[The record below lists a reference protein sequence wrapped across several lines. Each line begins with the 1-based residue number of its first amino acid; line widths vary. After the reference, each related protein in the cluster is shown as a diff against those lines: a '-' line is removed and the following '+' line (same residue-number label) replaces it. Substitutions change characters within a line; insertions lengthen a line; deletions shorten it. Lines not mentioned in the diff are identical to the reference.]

1 MNLYSFFI
9 KNDLTF
15 IAKCR
20 KIKSNLKG
28 NNMIK
33 TRTAIAG
40 VVFATMI
47 NGFISINMFKNQ
59 SKFYSNEVDKLLA
72 SNDKLHTELEEFYKY
87 GVEVNVTMYQPVY
100 PQTDNSPDI
109 TADGTKIR
117 ISKASEYKFVALS
130 RNLLKRWGGPFD
142 YGDFILIKG
151 TKNKDGVYQ
160 VRDTMNPKWVNV
172 VDILESINVKPYK
185 YENVHIYKMNW
196 TDNLALINNDKQ
208 S

>member
-1 MNLYSFFI
+1 
-9 KNDLTF
+9 
-15 IAKCR
+15 
-20 KIKSNLKG
+20 
-28 NNMIK
+28 MIN

-40 VVFATMI
+40 VVLVTMV

-59 SKFYSNEVDKLLA
+59 TEFYSNEVDKLLK
-72 SNDKLHTELEEFYKY
+72 SNEKLHTELEQFYQY
-87 GVEVNVTMYQPVY
+87 GIEVNVTMYQPVY
-100 PQTDNSPDI
+100 PQTDMTPNI

-117 ISKASEYKFVALS
+117 ISKASDYKYVALS

-151 TKNKDGVYQ
+151 TKDKDGVYN
-160 VRDTMNPKWVNV
+160 VRDTMNPKFVNY
-172 VDILESINVKPYK
+172 VDILESTNVKPYK

-196 TDNLALINNDKQ
+196 TDNLEVILKDKQ